1 MESSAN
7 GVLLEFTLDKRSL
20 ATMSASTE
28 VLERPLVSQ
37 QLGKATPAVGGQ
49 EYEFFVTTGHPRRVD
64 GASRATIRRVVMRNF
79 FNDKNAATDSTKPA
93 SELSSTSTIEAGTK
107 LKGRFRLPKPGQV
120 IGPEKPKG
128 GPKRA
133 EKESSKQNG
142 GAKASEMGRKKSPTC
157 LVLEEDSNCAGKDD
171 NRALLSPVILLS
183 VSPPPRRN
191 PTAHSFD
198 PFDVLPI
205 PATFKLD
212 VLLPFCE
219 WSHFRAP
226 TPCCHPICV

>member
-1 MESSAN
+1 
-7 GVLLEFTLDKRSL
+7 
-20 ATMSASTE
+20 MSASTE
-28 VLERPLVSQ
+28 ILERPLVSQ
-37 QLGKATPAVGGQ
+37 QLSKAAPTVGGQ

-64 GASRATIRRVVMRNF
+64 DTSRTAIRRVVMRNF

-133 EKESSKQNG
+133 EKKSLKPNG
-142 GAKASEMGRKKSPTC
+142 GAKASKTDRKQSLTC
-157 LVLEEDSNCAGKDD
+157 LVLEEESNCAGKDD
-171 NRALLSPVILLS
+171 NRALLSPVTLLS

-191 PTAHSFD
+191 PTAHRFD

-205 PATFKLD
+205 PATFKLE

-219 WSHFRAP
+219 WPHFRVP
-226 TPCCHPICV
+226 TPCCHPIRV

>member
-1 MESSAN
+1 
-7 GVLLEFTLDKRSL
+7 
-20 ATMSASTE
+20 MSASTE
-28 VLERPLVSQ
+28 LLERPLVPQ
-37 QLGKATPAVGGQ
+37 QLGGATRAVDGQ

-93 SELSSTSTIEAGTK
+93 SELSSTSAIEAGTK

-120 IGPEKPKG
+120 IGPEKPNG

-133 EKESSKQNG
+133 EKKSSKQNE
-142 GAKASEMGRKKSPTC
+142 GAKAPKTDRKQSLPC
-157 LVLEEDSNCAGKDD
+157 LVLEEDSNRAGKDD
-171 NRALLSPVILLS
+171 NTTLLSPVILLS
-183 VSPPPRRN
+183 TSPSPRRN
-191 PTAHSFD
+191 PTAHRFD

-219 WSHFRAP
+219 WPHFQAP
-226 TPCCHPICV
+226 TPCRHPIRV